1 MTMTSASLF
10 PTLTPS
16 EIEMITGTDPT
27 TWRPTPPL
35 PSGTYSGTAGGIPHP
50 TPSSTISI
58 LGLSR
63 RDKII
68 RELVDDGYWV
78 KMTGSR
84 VTKDGWTDESDW
96 DYVVY
101 DPDHKFA
108 NTIDP
113 QEWVLGSNVDSG
125 EFMSIRKNDVNLIL
139 VDKEE
144 IWKKYIIATN
154 LIKALN
160 SRTKEERIKVFDS
173 VFGKDVNAHAVEF

>member
-1 MTMTSASLF
+1 MSVTTFSDPFDAAGAE
-10 PTLTPS
+10 PTAWWPS
-16 EIEMITGTDPT
+16 T
-27 TWRPTPPL
+27 T
-35 PSGTYSGTAGGIPHP
+35 SGTILPTSLGTGA
-50 TPSSTISI
+50 TPSSILSVLGISQ
-58 LGLSR
+58 

-84 VTKDGWTDESDW
+84 VTKDGWTNESDW

-113 QEWVLGSNVDSG
+113 QEWVLGSNVDAG

-154 LIKALN
+154 LIKTLN
-160 SRTKEERIKVFDS
+160 SKTKGERVAVFDS
-173 VFGKDVNAHAVEF
+173 VFGKDSNAKALEF

>member
-1 MTMTSASLF
+1 MSVTTFSDPFDAAGAE
-10 PTLTPS
+10 PTAWWPS
-16 EIEMITGTDPT
+16 T
-27 TWRPTPPL
+27 T
-35 PSGTYSGTAGGIPHP
+35 SGTILPTSGA
-50 TPSSTISI
+50 TPSSILSVLGISQ
-58 LGLSR
+58 

-101 DPDHKFA
+101 DPERK
-108 NTIDP
+108 
-113 QEWVLGSNVDSG
+113 LGDDLIKRSG
-125 EFMSIRKNDVNLIL
+125 WDVGGSGNGTEFSSFKYGDVNLIL

-154 LIKALN
+154 LIKTLN
-160 SRTKEERIKVFDS
+160 SKTKGERCAVFDS
-173 VFGKDVNAHAVEF
+173 VFGKDSNAKALEF

>member
-1 MTMTSASLF
+1 MSVTTFSDPFDAA
-10 PTLTPS
+10 
-16 EIEMITGTDPT
+16 GADPT
-27 TWRPTPPL
+27 AWWPSTT
-35 PSGTYSGTAGGIPHP
+35 SGTILPTSLGTGA
-50 TPSSTISI
+50 TPSSILSVLGISQ
-58 LGLSR
+58 

-84 VTKDGWTDESDW
+84 VTKDGWTNESDW

-113 QEWVLGSNVDSG
+113 QEWVLGSNVDAG

-154 LIKALN
+154 LIKTLN
-160 SRTKEERIKVFDS
+160 SKTKGERVAVFDS
-173 VFGKDVNAHAVEF
+173 VFGKDSNAKALEF

>member
-1 MTMTSASLF
+1 MSVTTFSDPFDAAEAEPTAWWPSTTVGGLLPTSLG
-10 PTLTPS
+10 
-16 EIEMITGTDPT
+16 TG
-27 TWRPTPPL
+27 
-35 PSGTYSGTAGGIPHP
+35 A
-50 TPSSTISI
+50 TPSSILSVLGISQ
-58 LGLSR
+58 

-84 VTKDGWTDESDW
+84 VTKDGWTNESDW

-113 QEWVLGSNVDSG
+113 QEWVLGSNVDAG
-125 EFMSIRKNDVNLIL
+125 EFMSIRKNEVNLIL

-154 LIKALN
+154 LIKTLN
-160 SRTKEERIKVFDS
+160 SKTKGERCAVFDS
-173 VFGKDVNAHAVEF
+173 VFGKDSNAKALEF

>member
-1 MTMTSASLF
+1 MSVTTFSDPFDAAGAEPTAWWPSTTIGSPLTTGAF
-10 PTLTPS
+10 PTGAL
-16 EIEMITGTDPT
+16 GK
-27 TWRPTPPL
+27 
-35 PSGTYSGTAGGIPHP
+35 YS
-50 TPSSTISI
+50 
-58 LGLSR
+58 LEDQR
-63 RDKII
+63 RKIVAD
-68 RELVDDGYWV
+68 LVDDGYWI

-84 VTKDGWTDESDW
+84 VTKDGWTNKSDW

-113 QEWVLGSNVDSG
+113 QEWVLGSNVDAG

-154 LIKALN
+154 LIKTLN
-160 SRTKEERIKVFDS
+160 SKTKGERVAVFDS
-173 VFGKDVNAHAVEF
+173 VFGKDSNAKALEF

>member
-1 MTMTSASLF
+1 MSTIPS
-10 PTLTPS
+10 PLTAR
-16 EIEMITGTDPT
+16 EIEMLTSIPVSGA
-27 TWRPTPPL
+27 W
-35 PSGTYSGTAGGIPHP
+35 PSGSYSGSSVGGLGSLVAGL
-50 TPSSTISI
+50 TS
-58 LGLSR
+58 LMN

-101 DPDHKFA
+101 DPERK
-108 NTIDP
+108 
-113 QEWVLGSNVDSG
+113 LGDDLIECIGWDVGGSG
-125 EFMSIRKNDVNLIL
+125 NGTEFSSFKYGDVNLIL

-154 LIKALN
+154 LIKTLN
-160 SRTKEERIKVFDS
+160 SKTKGERVAVFDS
-173 VFGKDVNAHAVEF
+173 VFGKDSNAKALEF

>member
-1 MTMTSASLF
+1 MSTIPSSL
-10 PTLTPS
+10 TAR
-16 EIEMITGTDPT
+16 EIEMLTSIPVSGA
-27 TWRPTPPL
+27 W
-35 PSGTYSGTAGGIPHP
+35 PSGSYSGSSVGGLGSLVAGLTSPMN
-50 TPSSTISI
+50 
-58 LGLSR
+58 

-84 VTKDGWTDESDW
+84 VTKDGWTNESDW

-113 QEWVLGSNVDSG
+113 QEWVLGSNVDAG
-125 EFMSIRKNDVNLIL
+125 EFMSIRKNEVNLIL

-154 LIKALN
+154 LIKTLN
-160 SRTKEERIKVFDS
+160 SKTKGERCAVFDS
-173 VFGKDVNAHAVEF
+173 VFGKDSNAKALEF

>member
-1 MTMTSASLF
+1 MSTI
-10 PTLTPS
+10 PPPLTAK
-16 EIEMITGTDPT
+16 EIEMLTSVEPTAWWPSTTTGSPIGTGVFPT
-27 TWRPTPPL
+27 R
-35 PSGTYSGTAGGIPHP
+35 
-50 TPSSTISI
+50 
-58 LGLSR
+58 GLVSVGMSML

-68 RELVDDGYWV
+68 REVVDDGYWV

-125 EFMSIRKNDVNLIL
+125 EFMSIRKGGVNLIL

-154 LIKALN
+154 LIKTLN
-160 SRTKEERIKVFDS
+160 SKTKGERVAVFDS
-173 VFGKDVNAHAVEF
+173 VFGKDSNAKALEF

>member
-1 MTMTSASLF
+1 MSSI
-10 PTLTPS
+10 PSPLTAR
-16 EIEMITGTDPT
+16 EIEMLTGTDPT
-27 TWRPTPPL
+27 TWWPSTTTGSPSTTITYPTPTSVL
-35 PSGTYSGTAGGIPHP
+35 SSLGI
-50 TPSSTISI
+50 
-58 LGLSR
+58 SR

-101 DPDHKFA
+101 DPDKKFA
-108 NTIDP
+108 GSLKLE
-113 QEWVLGSNVDSG
+113 EWVVGSLVDAG

-154 LIKALN
+154 LIKTLN
-160 SRTKEERIKVFDS
+160 SKTKGERVAVFDS
-173 VFGKDVNAHAVEF
+173 VFGKDSNAKALEF

>member
-1 MTMTSASLF
+1 MSTIPSSL
-10 PTLTPS
+10 TAR
-16 EIEMITGTDPT
+16 EIEMLTSIPVSGA
-27 TWRPTPPL
+27 W
-35 PSGTYSGTAGGIPHP
+35 PSGSYSGSSVGGLGSLVAGLTSPMN
-50 TPSSTISI
+50 
-58 LGLSR
+58 

-68 RELVDDGYWV
+68 RELVDDGYRV

-84 VTKDGWTDESDW
+84 VTKDGWTNESDW

-108 NTIDP
+108 NTIDS
-113 QEWVLGSNVDSG
+113 QEWVLGSNVDAG

-154 LIKALN
+154 LIKTLN
-160 SRTKEERIKVFDS
+160 SKTKGERVAVFDS
-173 VFGKDVNAHAVEF
+173 VFGKDSNAKALEF